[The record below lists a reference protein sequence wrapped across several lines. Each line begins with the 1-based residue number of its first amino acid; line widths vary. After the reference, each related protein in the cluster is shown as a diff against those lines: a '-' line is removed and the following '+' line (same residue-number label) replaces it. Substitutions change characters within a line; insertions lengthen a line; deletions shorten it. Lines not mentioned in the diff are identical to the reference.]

1 MGATNATAEG
11 AVGLLVAK
19 NLETALQTLQA
30 RPGVEVLGEP
40 EVTFLNGRQ
49 VQMRATETKTVLTN
63 ISTVTVISGQQTPM
77 RAVAYERKT
86 VFTNGD
92 LVEVMEPPAEKNAGK
107 AIPAQTNGSGTAAEV
122 ELVPESMKV
131 ECGPILD
138 ATAWILADGST
149 ISLKTTALLTEFL
162 GYAEVPTN
170 NPGHSATRVETNA
183 AGGRVDVPLLWP
195 AVQVRQESARV
206 NLYDGQ
212 TLVLVLDQAQAKQLD
227 FSGPDDWRDANVAEF
242 IRQAKQGRAQVL
254 VFVTAT
260 MVDPAGNRVHA
271 TEDLPFAQKG
281 FPQ

>member
-1 MGATNATAEG
+1 M
-11 AVGLLVAK
+11 
-19 NLETALQTLQA
+19 
-30 RPGVEVLGEP
+30 
-40 EVTFLNGRQ
+40 
-49 VQMRATETKTVLTN
+49 
-63 ISTVTVISGQQTPM
+63 
-77 RAVAYERKT
+77 
-86 VFTNGD
+86 
-92 LVEVMEPPAEKNAGK
+92 
-107 AIPAQTNGSGTAAEV
+107 
-122 ELVPESMKV
+122 
-131 ECGPILD
+131 
-138 ATAWILADGST
+138 
-149 ISLKTTALLTEFL
+149 
-162 GYAEVPTN
+162 
-170 NPGHSATRVETNA
+170 
-183 AGGRVDVPLLWP
+183 DVPLLWP